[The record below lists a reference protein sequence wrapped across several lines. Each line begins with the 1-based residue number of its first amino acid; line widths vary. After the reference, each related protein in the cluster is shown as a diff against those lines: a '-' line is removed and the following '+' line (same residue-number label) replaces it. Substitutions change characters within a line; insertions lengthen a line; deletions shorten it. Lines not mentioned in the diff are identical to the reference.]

1 MKKSYIAAIPAMY
14 FADRFFS
21 HQRWVLKMTPS
32 AQSPKSVLI
41 TGCSAGGLGAALA
54 LAFQKHGYVVFA
66 TARSPAKIPTT
77 LTDLPNVHAL
87 SLDVT
92 SDESVYAAAKS
103 VKATLTGKGLDVLFN
118 NSGIGYS
125 SSLLDLDLERAKQ
138 LYEVNLWG
146 VIRTTQAFADLVIEA
161 KGAIVN
167 QGSISGESYEPFNC
181 RYSSL
186 ILNIHARELIM
197 DG

>member
-1 MKKSYIAAIPAMY
+1 MAP
-14 FADRFFS
+14 
-21 HQRWVLKMTPS
+21 LT
-32 AQSPKSVLI
+32 QSPKSVLI

-54 LAFQKHGYVVFA
+54 LAFQKQGYVVFA
-66 TARSPAKIPTT
+66 TARSPVKIPTT

-92 SDESVYAAAKS
+92 SDESVHAAAKS
-103 VKATLTGKGLDVLFN
+103 VKATLRGKGLDVLFN
-118 NSGIGYS
+118 NGGIGYGLG
-125 SSLLDLDLERAKQ
+125 LLDLELERAKQ

-167 QGSISGESYEPFNC
+167 QGSISSESYEPFNC
-181 RYSSL
+181 RYGSL
-186 ILNIHARELIM
+186 AQNTI
-197 DG
+197 

>member
-1 MKKSYIAAIPAMY
+1 M
-14 FADRFFS
+14 
-21 HQRWVLKMTPS
+21 VLKMTPS
-32 AQSPKSVLI
+32 NHFPKSVLI

-54 LAFQKHGYVVFA
+54 LAFQKHGYIVFA
-66 TARSPAKIPTT
+66 TARSPGKIPAT

-103 VKATLTGKGLDVLFN
+103 VKAALRGKGLNVLFN

-181 RYSSL
+181 RYSPPTH
-186 ILNIHARELIM
+186 NPHGCELTM
-197 DG
+197 YD

>member
-1 MKKSYIAAIPAMY
+1 M
-14 FADRFFS
+14 FLADRVLG
-21 HQRWVLKMTPS
+21 HQHLIFKMTS
-32 AQSPKSVLI
+32 STQSPKSVLI

-66 TARSPAKIPTT
+66 TARDLLKIPVT

-92 SDESVYAAAKS
+92 SDASINAAAKS
-103 VKATLTGKGLDVLFN
+103 VKATLTDKGLDVLFN
-118 NSGIGYS
+118 NSGVGYS
-125 SSLLDLDLERAKQ
+125 SSLLDLDLKRAKQ

-181 RYSSL
+181 RYSSPV
-186 ILNIHARELIM
+186 IYTTWP
-197 DG
+197 